1 MQTQERPCPPPQGQG
16 GAAGPACRPPPPA
29 QPQPASPIGSA
40 HWTSLITS
48 ASLGQPHPACPIRP
62 APSGQPVGPAPL
74 GQPHLA
80 SPIGSAHWTSPIGS
94 ASLDQSYRISP
105 IWPAPSGQ
113 PTGAHQ
119 PHQALLHSPW
129 SLHSSRSVFPS
140 RPGHWTLES
149 PGVIPGSRLTGLPGM
164 EGKTRAPAV
173 SDRQGEVLGGTGRDD
188 HPEQGRGWESQR
200 GGGGWHPLLTNP

>member
-29 QPQPASPIGSA
+29 QPQP
-40 HWTSLITS
+40 
-48 ASLGQPHPACPIRP
+48 
-62 APSGQPVGPAPL
+62 
-74 GQPHLA
+74 A

-129 SLHSSRSVFPS
+129 SLHSSCSVFPS